1 FSLYGK
7 AVTLVYIIHLCPGA
21 RSQLSETATL
31 AFEVTT
37 QSTLDMIQWR
47 PLIML
52 AAGIAFMLI
61 TALSQD
67 PQNKSPKMIKCTQEI
82 IFTNSAPDGIFL
94 VVLDDWVYLTAIWKE
109 HEEAGTGE
117 IKGLIKQ
124 YRRPLQSV
132 ISLRHPSA
140 NASKSW
146 QLIYVHQ
153 LKGPIAHL
161 SKYCYAN
168 VTIHSAAANVAEYDS
183 IAMLYYTQEDEEL
196 RYTVRLY
203 RIGIFREADQA
214 TVGGCKSH
222 TNSPCQST
230 PSFRFQDITLPGTMP
245 IKAFYVDN
253 SMILYSRQ
261 VILHFDKYK
270 FRMIKMPKDILND
283 DENRVVMIESS
294 EPGVLQRL
302 SQMDLMNK
310 TTTTLR
316 TLHIS
321 TPGAIRVLYAEAT
334 GNERAWSYSVVT
346 YDNAS
351 FTGNKWRRKL
361 IIYVSDHYSSS
372 NTWEDHQRSEE
383 IDDMDIHTQVTHLER
398 PMLQPIVATAQN
410 ATTIAIP
417 LSDSLKSY
425 DFILHLK
432 PEQYKVREIRISL
445 HGDRNPFFIGA
456 EINAA
461 ANQMALVTKDNYI
474 LIFKRGIAEV
484 GSGSPQNRQP
494 VNPSKVESE
503 EHVKNASDGGEA
515 WHKRMTLKVTFPSY
529 EEFDNLYGGDVI
541 AVKLFNNSSYADVEE
556 GTTGNFLCK

>member
-1 FSLYGK
+1 
-7 AVTLVYIIHLCPGA
+7 
-21 RSQLSETATL
+21 
-31 AFEVTT
+31 
-37 QSTLDMIQWR
+37 MIQWR
-47 PLIML
+47 PVIML

-61 TALSQD
+61 TALLQD

-82 IFTNSAPDGIFL
+82 IFTDSAPDGIFL

-109 HEEAGTGE
+109 HEEAKTRE
-117 IKGLIKQ
+117 LKGLIKQ

-146 QLIYVHQ
+146 QLLYVHQ
-153 LKGPIAHL
+153 LDGPIAHL
-161 SKYCYAN
+161 SKYCHAN

-183 IAMLYYTQEDEEL
+183 IAILYYTQKDEDL
-196 RYTVRLY
+196 IYTVRLY
-203 RIGIFREADQA
+203 RIGVFRKADQA
-214 TVGGCKSH
+214 AVGECKSH
-222 TNSPCQST
+222 TNSPCHST
-230 PSFRFQDITLPGTMP
+230 PSFRFQDIILPGTMP

-253 SMILYSRQ
+253 NMILYSRQ
-261 VILHFDKYK
+261 VGLHFDKYK
-270 FRMIKMPKDILND
+270 FRMIKMPNDILND
-283 DENRVVMIESS
+283 DENDDRKIESS
-294 EPGVLQRL
+294 DPGVLQRL

-310 TTTTLR
+310 TSTTLR

-351 FTGNKWRRKL
+351 TTNTKWRRKS
-361 IIYVSDHYSSS
+361 IIY
-372 NTWEDHQRSEE
+372 EDHQRSEE
-383 IDDMDIHTQVTHLER
+383 IDDMDIHTQVTQLDR
-398 PMLQPIVATAQN
+398 PMLHPIVATAQN

-432 PEQYKVREIRISL
+432 PEQYRVREIRTSL
-445 HGDRNPFFIGA
+445 HGDRNPFFVGA

-474 LIFKRGIAEV
+474 PIFKRGIAEV
-484 GSGSPQNRQP
+484 GSGSPQKRPLNL
-494 VNPSKVESE
+494 ESDE
-503 EHVKNASDGGEA
+503 QAAYVKNTSNNLDGGEA

-556 GTTGNFLCK
+556 GTTGNFLFVVYGYGILVSFDLGIPYQESFIWYFVTEKWQMCITMLFVVLLFSWHEMQ